1 MCSKANSKRA
11 AWVSL
16 LLALA
21 LTCGIGIVGGGA
33 LPASAAEEY
42 PLTSF
47 AMEDGASVRMDDK
60 KALRF
65 TTSVAKSELDA
76 VIAAEGKENV
86 RVVTMI
92 TYTSALDGVEEFV
105 KDSVFTADV
114 VFSAA
119 NGNLYGVSDGEN
131 YEYRACLFGLEDK
144 NIAKEFSARSY
155 IQAGEEVLAYTA
167 YSAENNSRSAYD
179 VAKAA
184 IENREYVVEDD
195 EELTAA
201 QLANLQ
207 YLSADFTVTVEAEGY
222 ETQEITVKRGESLAE
237 HIEGYYEAIGVNGT
251 CEKIPETYE
260 EVLNAPV
267 SENKTVE
274 VEIVEEHDF
283 AENICTVCG
292 AGLVFV
298 PENLETVYTQKIEYA
313 LAEETVDGVK
323 NPLKC
328 TVWAGSQSD
337 ILFWV
342 QPLLDKE
349 TCTAAGLTKVK
360 IRLYI
365 DSATLTEASAA
376 TGSKIILFMPSADAS
391 SYTAYQVPLDRWVE
405 YTFDLDTFFFSHGQD
420 GWLPLL
426 TTFNFDW
433 DDGVNYFADDRFV
446 IYLDQIVA
454 YKN

>member
-1 MCSKANSKRA
+1 M
-11 AWVSL
+11 
-16 LLALA
+16 
-21 LTCGIGIVGGGA
+21 
-33 LPASAAEEY
+33 
-42 PLTSF
+42 
-47 AMEDGASVRMDDK
+47 
-60 KALRF
+60 
-65 TTSVAKSELDA
+65 
-76 VIAAEGKENV
+76 
-86 RVVTMI
+86 
-92 TYTSALDGVEEFV
+92 
-105 KDSVFTADV
+105 
-114 VFSAA
+114 
-119 NGNLYGVSDGEN
+119 
-131 YEYRACLFGLEDK
+131 
-144 NIAKEFSARSY
+144 
-155 IQAGEEVLAYTA
+155 
-167 YSAENNSRSAYD
+167 
-179 VAKAA
+179 AKAA

-328 TVWAGSQSD
+328 TVWGGSQTE
-337 ILFWV
+337 IQIFV
-342 QPLLDKE
+342 NPIATKE
-349 TCTAAGLTKVK
+349 ALAAAGYTHVTM
-360 IRLYI
+360 RVYI
-365 DSATLTEASAA
+365 DSSTMTESSAA
-376 TGSKIILFMPSADAS
+376 TGNKPMLILPDGAGNNCELFKA
-391 SYTAYQVPLDRWVE
+391 PLDRWVE
-405 YTFDLDTFFFSHGQD
+405 MKFTLEDFFADQLTD
-420 GWLPLL
+420 GWVPLF
-426 TTFNFDW
+426 TFYNFDW
-433 DDGVNYFADDRFV
+433 TENGEQVYYADDRFV
-446 IYLDQIVA
+446 IYLDQIIA
-454 YKN
+454 YKD